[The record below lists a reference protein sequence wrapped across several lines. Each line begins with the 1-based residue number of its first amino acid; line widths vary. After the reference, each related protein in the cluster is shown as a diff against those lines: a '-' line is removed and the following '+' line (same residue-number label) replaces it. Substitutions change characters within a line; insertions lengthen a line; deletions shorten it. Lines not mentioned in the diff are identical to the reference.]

1 MNESLKNI
9 INESVISNLSVE
21 ELQAALAIANHQIKE
36 LSKEKELLIQDKE
49 EKTHR
54 YKELFH
60 TSPSLMAILLGD
72 NFIVESANHA
82 LLLALDKG
90 EEIIGKPY
98 LEVIPELEEQ
108 GLSDLMREVCLTGV
122 PFHAEERPIDV
133 IKEGKLQRY
142 YFDFVYQPHRNING
156 EVSGVVVI
164 ATDVTSRAKLHEE
177 LNYSNHR
184 FKELVYSSPG
194 LIAILTGEDFM
205 IETANDAIIEIW
217 GKGADVI
224 GKSIFTVL
232 PEILEQK
239 MDEKFKEVFNTGKP
253 IVAQEFPIIHE
264 RNGEMI
270 EGYFDFIYQPQRDM
284 KGEIIGVAVI
294 ANEVTRTAKLNKKI
308 RENEYKFRKLADI
321 IPDMISNTDINL
333 KTFYYNK
340 SWLDFSGLSM
350 KYLLENGWSE
360 LIHPDDIPGIHKNVA
375 EALLNKSDFEMELRC
390 RNRDGDYIWHL
401 ARATVVRDEAGEF
414 QSWVSATTEIHKIK
428 EEEKRKEDFMK
439 MVSHELKTPVTS
451 IKGYVQ
457 LLLSMLKM
465 DNSLSN
471 SAIPLKSS
479 LERIDIQ
486 VGRLI
491 RLISEILDISRLD
504 DSQLVL
510 QKTKFSIN
518 ELVDQTIQDIKIS
531 NPLSDINIEHT
542 FRSTVCADKDR
553 IEQVIINLVTNS
565 IKYSPDSKKIDIN
578 IFQEQEGKV
587 SISITD
593 FGIGIPENHIKNIF
607 KRFYRVDGENEE
619 TFSGFGI
626 GLFIVKE
633 IIERHGGTIEVTS
646 KIGKGSEFIFNLVT
660 TISEQ

>member
-1 MNESLKNI
+1 MHESLKNI
-9 INESVISNLSVE
+9 YSETDISELSVE
-21 ELQAALAIANHQIKE
+21 DLRAALKVANQNIE
-36 LSKEKELLIQDKE
+36 QLEKEKDLLIQDNE
-49 EKTHR
+49 ENEHR
-54 YKELFH
+54 YKEIFH
-60 TSPSLMAILLGD
+60 TSPSLMAILLGE
-72 NFIVESANHA
+72 NFIVETSNQALLHA
-82 LLLALDKG
+82 LGKG

-98 LEVIPELEEQ
+98 LEVLPELKEQ
-108 GLSDLMREVCLTGV
+108 GLSEIMDDVCRTGI
-122 PFHAEERPIDV
+122 PFHAEERPINVYKD
-133 IKEGKLQRY
+133 GKLQRF

-156 EVSGVVVI
+156 EIIGVVVI
-164 ATDVTSRAKLHEE
+164 ATDVTSRANLHEE
-177 LNYSNHR
+177 LNISNHR
-184 FKELVYSSPG
+184 FKELIYSSPG
-194 LIAILTGEDFM
+194 LIAILTGEDF
-205 IETANDAIIEIW
+205 IIDTANDAIIEIW

-232 PEILEQK
+232 PEILEQG
-239 MDEKFKEVFNTGKP
+239 MDKKFQEVYNTGNP

-270 EGYFDFIYQPQRDM
+270 KGYFDFIYQPQRDVH
-284 KGEIIGVAVI
+284 GEIIGVAVI
-294 ANEVTRTAKLNKKI
+294 ANEVTRTARLNKKI
-308 RENEYKFRKLADI
+308 RENELKFRSLADI

-350 KYLLENGWSE
+350 EYLLENGWTE
-360 LIHPDDIPGIHKNVA
+360 LIHPDDIEDIHKNVA
-375 EALLNKSDFEMELRC
+375 EALLNKTDFEMELRC
-390 RNRDGDYIWHL
+390 RNKDGDYIWHL
-401 ARATVVRDEAGEF
+401 ARASVVRDEAGEF

-471 SAIPLKSS
+471 SGIPLKSS

-504 DSQLVL
+504 DSQLIL

-518 ELVDQTIQDIKIS
+518 DLVDHTIQDLKIS
-531 NPLSDINIEHT
+531 NPLSEINIEHK
-542 FRSTVCADKDR
+542 FRGAVNADKDR

-565 IKYSPDSKKIDIN
+565 IKYSPNSEKINIK

-587 SISITD
+587 SISIKD
-593 FGIGIPENHIKNIF
+593 FGVGIPENHIKNIF
-607 KRFYRVDGENEE
+607 KRFYRVDGKDEE

-633 IIERHGGTIEVTS
+633 IIERHDGTIEVES
-646 KIGKGSEFIFNLVT
+646 EIGKGSEFVFSLDT
-660 TISEQ
+660 TINEK